1 MEIHKVLQEMEEH
14 ITNASRIPLTGKVMV
29 DGDLIL
35 EFIDK
40 IHVSLPEEL
49 KRAQEV
55 LKHSDKLM
63 ESMESQGKLILN
75 DAREQADK
83 LVLDTE
89 IYQLALRKGEE
100 IIRQAEANAAALQ
113 QDSLIWS
120 DDVLHQ
126 LELNLEKVIY
136 SIKQNREDLRKY
148 PVTGGDHSPE

>member
-63 ESMESQGKLILN
+63 ESMESQSKLILS

-89 IYQLALRKGEE
+89 VYQLALRRGEE
-100 IIRQAEANAAALQ
+100 VMRQAEANAASLQ

-126 LELNLEKVIY
+126 LELNLEKVIF
-136 SIKQNREDLRKY
+136 SIKQNREDLRRY
-148 PVTGGDHSPE
+148 PVTGENQQD